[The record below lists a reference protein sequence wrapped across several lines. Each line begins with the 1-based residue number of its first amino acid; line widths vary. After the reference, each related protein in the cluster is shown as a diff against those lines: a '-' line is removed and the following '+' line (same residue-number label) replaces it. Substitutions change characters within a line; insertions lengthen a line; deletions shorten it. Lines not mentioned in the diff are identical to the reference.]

1 MADGFCLWWRKLEC
15 GGDYFEVEK
24 SGLSDSVKT
33 DAGKII
39 LLNVKGSDTIGKIKA
54 LIQDMENIPIVLQM
68 LIFNEKVLENLN
80 TLANLRI
87 KKGSTL
93 ILICKLEGFVNIF
106 IKIPEEM
113 MYSLE
118 VKPSDTIGKL
128 KAKMCGIEDVLI
140 FNGVVLEDSGTVVD
154 FNIIDGST
162 LTLIRKLE
170 RTMEI
175 FVNTFTGKT
184 LSLLVNPTYTI
195 AKVKFEI
202 LCMEGIRVDEQAL
215 IFNKMVLDDSSTLFD
230 LQINT
235 NSTLILMRRSRGPMH
250 MQIFIKTFTGHTVRL
265 RVKRSYTIANI
276 KAKIQSQVNIPCD
289 EQELIFNELVLHND
303 DTLADLH
310 IDAESTLALV
320 RLVKGFMQIFYQNIK
335 RKYINLDVKPSDT
348 IHNVKSKI
356 QEKEGIPPLEQK
368 LIFNG
373 KLLKDSPTLA
383 DYNIQNDSTIRLV

>member
-1 MADGFCLWWRKLEC
+1 MSWFQ
-15 GGDYFEVEK
+15 YFFYCI
-24 SGLSDSVKT
+24 LVKT

-39 LLNVKGSDTIGKIKA
+39 SLNVKGSDTIGKIKA
-54 LIQDMENIPIVLQM
+54 FIQDMENIHIDLQM
-68 LIFNEKVLENLN
+68 LIFNEKVLQDLN

-93 ILICKLEGFVNIF
+93 ILMRKLKGILNIF

-140 FNGVVLEDSGTVVD
+140 YNGVVLEDSGTVVD
-154 FNIIDGST
+154 FNIFNGST

-184 LSLLVNPTYTI
+184 ISLLVNPTYTI

-230 LQINT
+230 FQINM

-250 MQIFIKTFTGHTVRL
+250 MQIFIKIFTGHTVKL
-265 RVKRSYTIANI
+265 QVKPSYTIANI

-289 EQELIFNELVLHND
+289 EQELIFKELVLHND

-310 IDAESTLALV
+310 IDKESNLTLV
-320 RLVKGFMQIFYQNIK
+320 RL
-335 RKYINLDVKPSDT
+335 
-348 IHNVKSKI
+348 SKDPR
-356 QEKEGIPPLEQK
+356 EGRY
-368 LIFNG
+368 
-373 KLLKDSPTLA
+373 S
-383 DYNIQNDSTIRLV
+383 SIRAETDLQRRAT

>member
-39 LLNVKGSDTIGKIKA
+39 SLNVKGSDTIGKIKA
-54 LIQDMENIPIVLQM
+54 FIQDMENIHIDLQM
-68 LIFNEKVLENLN
+68 LIFNEKVLEDLN

-93 ILICKLEGFVNIF
+93 ILMRKLKGILNIF

-140 FNGVVLEDSGTVVD
+140 YNGVVLEDSGTVVD

-184 LSLLVNPTYTI
+184 ISLLVNPTYTI

-215 IFNKMVLDDSSTLFD
+215 IFNKMVLDDSGTLFD
-230 LQINT
+230 LQINM

-250 MQIFIKTFTGHTVRL
+250 MQIFIKIFTGHTVKL
-265 RVKRSYTIANI
+265 PVKPSYTIANI
-276 KAKIQSQVNIPCD
+276 KAKIQRQVNIPCD

-310 IDAESTLALV
+310 IDTESTLTLV
-320 RLVKGFMQIFYQNIK
+320 RLSKGFMHIFYQNLK
-335 RKYINLDVKPSDT
+335 RRYINLDVKPSDT

>member
-24 SGLSDSVKT
+24 SGLSDSGEIKVKT

-39 LLNVKGSDTIGKIKA
+39 SLNVKGSDTIGKIKA
-54 LIQDMENIPIVLQM
+54 FIQDMENIHIDLQM
-68 LIFNEKVLENLN
+68 LIFNEKVLQDLN

-93 ILICKLEGFVNIF
+93 ILMRKLKGILNIF

-140 FNGVVLEDSGTVVD
+140 YNGVVLEDSGTVVD
-154 FNIIDGST
+154 FNIFNGST

-184 LSLLVNPTYTI
+184 ISLLVNPTYTI

-230 LQINT
+230 FQINM

-250 MQIFIKTFTGHTVRL
+250 MQIFIKIFTGHTVKL
-265 RVKRSYTIANI
+265 QVKPSYTIANI

-289 EQELIFNELVLHND
+289 EQELIFKELVLHND

-310 IDAESTLALV
+310 IDKESNLTLV
-320 RLVKGFMQIFYQNIK
+320 RL
-335 RKYINLDVKPSDT
+335 
-348 IHNVKSKI
+348 SKDPR
-356 QEKEGIPPLEQK
+356 EGRY
-368 LIFNG
+368 
-373 KLLKDSPTLA
+373 S
-383 DYNIQNDSTIRLV
+383 SIRAETDLQRRAT